1 MNKERLRKDV
11 YEMVWAKLTQQL
23 KMLIAIEEDPEDDK
37 LDDIEALISV
47 SKYYGTFSWVL
58 SREGQELQI
67 HALDNGNVT
76 LVIDEQVHR
85 TIVIKLNYENNS
97 NEFLTTVENTIVD
110 FIQIFY
116 TGNWHILADY
126 LSPAADGKTDWK
138 DMIELSPWFCY
149 IHKWIIA
156 CYKPSHYLSIF
167 LLFFYIFHFSHHLF

>member
-23 KMLIAIEEDPEDDK
+23 KMHIAIEEDPEDDK

-76 LVIDEQVHR
+76 LVIEEQVHR
-85 TIVIKLNYENNS
+85 TIVIKLNYENDS

-126 LSPAADGKTDWK
+126 LSPAAGGKTDWK
-138 DMIELSPWFCY
+138 DMIELYEKYESEHPYMCGKITY
-149 IHKWIIA
+149 M
-156 CYKPSHYLSIF
+156 
-167 LLFFYIFHFSHHLF
+167 

>member
-11 YEMVWAKLTQQL
+11 YEMVWEKLTQQL

-138 DMIELSPWFCY
+138 DMIEL
-149 IHKWIIA
+149 
-156 CYKPSHYLSIF
+156 YKKYESEHPYMCGKIT
-167 LLFFYIFHFSHHLF
+167 YM

>member
-76 LVIDEQVHR
+76 LVIEEQVHR
-85 TIVIKLNYENNS
+85 TIVIKLNYENDS
-97 NEFLTTVENTIVD
+97 NELLTTVENTIVD

-126 LSPAADGKTDWK
+126 L
-138 DMIELSPWFCY
+138 
-149 IHKWIIA
+149 
-156 CYKPSHYLSIF
+156 IF
-167 LLFFYIFHFSHHLF
+167 IFHTLLWLVNHRNFFLTKNLCNPFNIKDSG